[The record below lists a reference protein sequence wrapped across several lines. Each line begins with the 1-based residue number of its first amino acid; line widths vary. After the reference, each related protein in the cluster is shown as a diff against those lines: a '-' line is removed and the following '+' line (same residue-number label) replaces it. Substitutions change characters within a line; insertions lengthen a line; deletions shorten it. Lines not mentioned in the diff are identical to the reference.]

1 MSRSKNKTQ
10 DVIILPNGLRD
21 IDYKSYLEGKEK
33 ITLNDK
39 MMVTAHLVTEMNEM
53 TQALND
59 FSEQRDIISEK
70 MWDELCLVR
79 NDLVKEKEWRARLES
94 KLLILSILIGLYVAR
109 LITL

>member
-1 MSRSKNKTQ
+1 MSRSKRKKE

-21 IDYKSYLEGKEK
+21 IDYRSYLEDREK

-39 MMVTAHLVTEMNEM
+39 MMVTAHIVTEMKEM
-53 TQALND
+53 AEALHD
-59 FSEQRDIISEK
+59 FSDQRDIISEK
-70 MWDELCLVR
+70 MWDELCVVR
-79 NDLVKEKEWRARLES
+79 NDLVREKEWRARLES